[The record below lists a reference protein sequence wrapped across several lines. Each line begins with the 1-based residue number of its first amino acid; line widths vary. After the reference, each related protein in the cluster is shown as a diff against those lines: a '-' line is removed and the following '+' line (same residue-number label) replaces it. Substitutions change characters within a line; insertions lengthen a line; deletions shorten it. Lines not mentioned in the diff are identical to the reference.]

1 MAKNLKEFKEALEN
15 EIINSSKV
23 FIIGHNG
30 PDFDSI
36 GSAVGLYAIVTHFHK
51 KAYIIVN
58 EADDKIEP
66 GVKKILDDHNARFKI
81 INNQEFEELTD
92 ENSLLILTDVNKD
105 DRISIGDKL
114 DLVGSI
120 AIIDHHNEDEHTIP
134 TEVTFIDENISS
146 ASEIVAR
153 LLGNFKVKYGEDIAN
168 FLLAGINLDTGR
180 FKKNSTSKTHDVAK
194 TLINNGANSTYI
206 NNLFLEEF
214 ESYCRISNLIIN
226 GTVIKKYSE
235 TMSPIQISFTLNR
248 NNPKA
253 IYSKEDYA
261 KTADRMM
268 KFKGID
274 ASFTLGYVDPKTIH
288 ISARGGQRV
297 NVGKIMQKLNGG
309 GNPQSA
315 GGRVES
321 DDIFEIEEQLMDKV
335 LDVLSEEESTIEN
348 PKVIKV
354 KQIRR
359 S

>member
-1 MAKNLKEFKEALEN
+1 MAKSIKEFKELLES
-15 EIINSSKV
+15 EIEKYSKI

-36 GSAVGLYAIVTHFHK
+36 GSAVGLYALVTHFYK
-51 KAYIIVN
+51 KAYIIIN
-58 EADDKIEP
+58 EEADMIEP

-81 INNQEFEELTD
+81 INNKEFEELAD
-92 ENSLLILTDVNKD
+92 KDSLLILTDVNKD
-105 DRISIGDKL
+105 NMISIGDKL
-114 DLVGSI
+114 DLVGNI

-134 TEVTFIDENISS
+134 TKISFIDEKLSS

-194 TLINNGANSTYI
+194 TLIKNGANSTYI

-214 ESYCRISNLIIN
+214 ESYCRISSLIIN

-248 NNPKA
+248 NNPKE
-253 IYSKEDYA
+253 IYHKEDYA

-268 KFKGID
+268 KFRGID
-274 ASFTLGYVDPKTIH
+274 ASFILGYIDEKTVH

-297 NVGKIMQKLNGG
+297 NVGKIMQKMNGG

-315 GGRVES
+315 GGRIET
-321 DDIFEIEEQLMDKV
+321 DDILKIEEKLMEKV
-335 LDVLSEEESTIEN
+335 LSVLSEEETTIEN
-348 PKVIKV
+348 PKIIKV
-354 KQIRR
+354 KQIKR